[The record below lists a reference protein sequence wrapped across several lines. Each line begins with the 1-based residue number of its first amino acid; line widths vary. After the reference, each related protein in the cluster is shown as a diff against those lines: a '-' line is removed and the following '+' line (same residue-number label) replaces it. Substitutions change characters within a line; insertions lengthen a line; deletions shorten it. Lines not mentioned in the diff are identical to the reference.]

1 MEVVCIK
8 KILAWN
14 LPIYI
19 GLHCVRRSSWTV
31 TTLAILLCI
40 LNNKLWTLNITYWI
54 HTTNFLRD
62 TIRVMGGPF
71 WNRVYYRTKKNYF
84 NRNAGRYANVNI
96 HWQFT
101 RNNSWWA
108 LDPAHFDPSALSS
121 RPGCNCNSLMLLSL
135 ALLFHY
141 STLYNW
147 VKSFLKPHS
156 KVHIVWEG
164 HNILQNLHLT
174 FVVCSANQK

>member
-1 MEVVCIK
+1 MKQSVLSNK
-8 KILAWN
+8 K
-14 LPIYI
+14 
-19 GLHCVRRSSWTV
+19 
-31 TTLAILLCI
+31 
-40 LNNKLWTLNITYWI
+40 K
-54 HTTNFLRD
+54 
-62 TIRVMGGPF
+62 
-71 WNRVYYRTKKNYF
+71 YF

-141 STLYNW
+141 STLHNW
-147 VKSFLKPHS
+147 VKSFLKPNS
-156 KVHIVWEG
+156 NNWAWFGRSEG
-164 HNILQNLHLT
+164 KIFFNTKLGTLHPNWRWCMQLTIKTFFLSIFHRLQAQLGQDNNIQ
-174 FVVCSANQK
+174 F